1 MITVKIKDVELT
13 NLRIAVGIGIIF
25 GIGIVAGWYLTVSG
39 VLI

>member
-25 GIGIVAGWYLTVSG
+25 GIGIFAGYYLTVSG